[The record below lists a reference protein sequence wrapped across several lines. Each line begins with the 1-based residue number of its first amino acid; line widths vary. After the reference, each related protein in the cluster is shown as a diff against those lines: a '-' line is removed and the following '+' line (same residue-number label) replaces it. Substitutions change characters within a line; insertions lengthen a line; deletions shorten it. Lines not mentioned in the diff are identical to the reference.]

1 MTDLA
6 AARLTVELDAL
17 SANHAVLKREAGA
30 AEVAPVVK
38 ADAYGLGCGP
48 VARRLWD
55 DGARSFFVARLA
67 EGERLRAELG
77 PGRAAEILVLDGA
90 TPGSP
95 PRLAAA
101 GLVPVLN
108 SPAQIEE
115 ASAWAAANG
124 RLEAALHIDTGLN
137 RLGLRPE
144 EARALA
150 AAPDRLAALDLVL
163 VMSHLAC
170 AADPAHPMNARQLEA
185 FEALSGL
192 FPGVRRS
199 LANSGGVFLGPAFHF
214 DLVRPGI
221 TLYGGGPCERR
232 DDRIAA
238 VARLEAPILQVRAL
252 EPGDSVGYDATFTA
266 SSPMR
271 VAVVPVGH
279 ADGYLRSSAGR
290 AFAWFAGARRAV
302 LGCVSMDLVEI
313 DVTGCEEAR
322 PGAMVELLGSNV
334 LVDELAA
341 AAGTIS
347 YEVLVRLS
355 HRAER
360 VYSGGA

>member
-1 MTDLA
+1 LTDLDE
-6 AARLTVELDAL
+6 ARLAVDLDAL
-17 SANHAVLKREAGA
+17 SANHAVLRREAAG

-48 VARRLWD
+48 AARRLWA
-55 DGARSFFVARLA
+55 DGARAFFVARLS

-77 PGRAAEILVLDGA
+77 PGRPADIYVLDGA
-90 TPGSP
+90 SRGSP
-95 PRLAAA
+95 PRLAGA
-101 GLVPVLN
+101 GLIPVLN

-115 ASAWAAANG
+115 ASAWAAAHG
-124 RLEAALHIDTGLN
+124 PLRAALHIDTGLN

-150 AAPDRLAALDLVL
+150 DAPGRLSGLELVL

-170 AADPAHPMNARQLEA
+170 AADPAHPMNARQLDA
-185 FEALSGL
+185 FTQLSAL

-199 LANSGGVFLGPAFHF
+199 LANSGGVFLGPEYHF

-221 TLYGGGPCERR
+221 TLYGGGPRERR
-232 DDRIAA
+232 DPRIAS

-252 EPGDSVGYDATFTA
+252 PPGESVGYDATFTA

-271 VAVVPVGH
+271 LAVVPVGH
-279 ADGYLRSSAGR
+279 ADGYLRAGAGR

-322 PGAMVELLGSNV
+322 PGAMVELLGPNV
-334 LVDELAA
+334 PVDELAA

-355 HRAER
+355 HRAGR
-360 VYSGGA
+360 SWLGGA